1 MTPEDATDKTVKWYS
16 LNAEDSQ
23 KESPVTIEEDGDGM
37 LTPVSSGKATITAI
51 SNSATSLSAKITV
64 TVTDKAKDVKDKVDA
79 LGRSLSTAKQI

>member
-1 MTPEDATDKTVKWYS
+1 
-16 LNAEDSQ
+16 
-23 KESPVTIEEDGDGM
+23 M

-79 LGRSLSTAKQI
+79 LGETLSTAKQI